1 MKNKINY
8 KYFSVGLLA
17 VLMVFGIK
25 ASALTTID
33 LNEYNAEVE
42 VTKSNNPGPS
52 GSTKMESGE
61 QNTRGTNSNAVSAQA
76 TSSTRG
82 STERSA
88 VASFV
93 QSLLSVANR
102 DGGIGPEV
110 RLVAQEQASTSEKV
124 KTDMD
129 NLGGE
134 SKIKVF
140 LFGPNYRNL
149 GDLRSSIVTTQNNI
163 DRLKKAQTKATSASV
178 KADLEVQIKALE
190 DVASSTEAFVEAN
203 ESKLS
208 ILGWF
213 VKIFV
218 K

>member
-1 MKNKINY
+1 MKNKINF
-8 KYFSVGLLA
+8 KYLSAGLLA

-25 ASALTTID
+25 ASALTVD
-33 LNEYNAEVE
+33 VNGSAEVG
-42 VTKSNNPGPS
+42 VAKSNSSASATG
-52 GSTKMESGE
+52 TVKMESGE
-61 QNTRGTNSNAVSAQA
+61 QNTRGANSNAVSAQA

-129 NLGGE
+129 NLSGE

-140 LFGPNYRNL
+140 LFGPNYKNL

-163 DRLKKAQTKATSASV
+163 DRLKKVQTKATSASV